1 MTKIKDQNNLTEK
14 ELPFTRDDV
23 IERARYF
30 GYTEKNI
37 NELLKLYDEA
47 VSLGM
52 PLKYDDIGLFL
63 INQKY

>member
-1 MTKIKDQNNLTEK
+1 MTKIKNQDNLTEK
-14 ELPFTRDDV
+14 ELSFTRDDV
-23 IERARYF
+23 IERARYM
-30 GYTEKNI
+30 GYTEENI

-47 VSLGM
+47 VTLGV